1 MSPEEDEVTTA
12 AGVPGES
19 ETERKMAETG
29 GEATEEVEVPNEKEK
44 EDKAEEETKEEAK
57 EAKEEAEQEAKEE
70 AKEEEAKEE
79 KKEETKEEATKDEEK
94 TVAGNKYTF
103 FVGPGNNSELVR
115 QTIERRPWWELGK
128 EDDPELNLKWLQVAK
143 IPPQSGLEQPSF
155 LDLIHCL
162 FSPSAHL
169 LSVSITAALI

>member
-103 FVGPGNNSELVR
+103 FVGPGNNSELV
-115 QTIERRPWWELGK
+115 
-128 EDDPELNLKWLQVAK
+128 AK

-162 FSPSAHL
+162 CGRGQLQSRYGELRCLP
-169 LSVSITAALI
+169 TPPCGDQR